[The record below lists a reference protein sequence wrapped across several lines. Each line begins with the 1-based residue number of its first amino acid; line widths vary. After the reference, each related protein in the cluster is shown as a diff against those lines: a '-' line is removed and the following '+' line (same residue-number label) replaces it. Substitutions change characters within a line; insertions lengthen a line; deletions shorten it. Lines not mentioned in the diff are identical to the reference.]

1 MSDPIDKLAS
11 FDPGPAMNPLPPS
24 EVRRRGDRARRR
36 HTALVVGGAVAAVVL
51 IATPIAVLAN
61 RDGGGRT
68 QPAGPVLGQ
77 EVLLTA
83 DEVPARERLTPWRE
97 ADPQGRVLACGP
109 DDSASLDGE
118 SSVRRDFDADIAG
131 APAGDLPASVVRTEV
146 LEFTDEAGARSAY
159 ETALGW
165 ITDCPGGEDG
175 VARGGTAQSQFD
187 LEGGGQGEWRPHI
200 FSAPEFCGG
209 SECDAALFDRMGVAQ
224 FDDRLVLISLAEVGG
239 PLEPEGLDGT
249 MDRLFQAA
257 VTKAGGEITGGSF
270 SGSVSSAPE
279 PAGAGIPDEFPLAT
293 GWPEPGGDSEITGPG
308 RGQDPLEL
316 SACDA
321 VVPDAAYT
329 DRIRADYSA
338 PEDYRTRQLT
348 TYEDAD
354 AAVAAVTS
362 IVDAFRA
369 CPQDTVAEAGYITHY
384 DVQRL
389 DVGGES
395 WAILA
400 RDTFEGSETPFGA
413 TTIIVRVGSAVLVLD
428 HAGHAGY
435 PSGNGQ
441 ADVETTLA
449 EASVPIAEMCVFTEA
464 GCDG

>member
-1 MSDPIDKLAS
+1 MSDPLDKLAS
-11 FDPGPAMNPLPPS
+11 FDPGPAMSPLPPS

-51 IATPIAVLAN
+51 VVTPIAVLAN
-61 RDGGGRT
+61 RDGGGKT
-68 QPAGPVLGQ
+68 QPAGPVLSE

-83 DEVPARERLTPWRE
+83 DEVPGRERLTPWRE
-97 ADPQGRVLACGP
+97 ADPQGPVLACAP
-109 DDSASLDGE
+109 DSASLDGE

-146 LEFTDEAGARSAY
+146 LEFTDDAAARAGY

-165 ITDCPGGEDG
+165 ITDCPGAEDS
-175 VARGGTAQSQFD
+175 VARGGTAQSKFD
-187 LEGGGQGEWRPHI
+187 LDGGGQGEWRPHI

-209 SECDAALFDRMGVAQ
+209 GDCDAALFDRMGVAQ
-224 FDDRLVLISLAEVGG
+224 FDDRLVLVSLAEVGG
-239 PLEPEGLDGT
+239 PLEPDGLDGT
-249 MDRLFQAA
+249 MDELFQAA
-257 VTKAGGEITGGSF
+257 VTKAGGEITGGS
-270 SGSVSSAPE
+270 SAVSESVGPE
-279 PAGAGIPDEFPLAT
+279 PAGPGIPDEFPLAT
-293 GWPEPGGDSEITGPG
+293 GWPEPDNDNEITGPD
-308 RGQDPLEL
+308 RGEDPVEL
-316 SACDA
+316 SVCDV
-321 VVPDAAYT
+321 VVPDAAHT
-329 DRIRADYSA
+329 DRMRADYSA

-348 TYEDAD
+348 TYDDAD

-369 CPQDTVAEAGYITHY
+369 CPQDSVDEAGYVTHH

-389 DVGGES
+389 DVGDES

-400 RDTFEGSETPFGA
+400 RDTFDGSDTPFGA

-428 HAGHAGY
+428 HGGHGGY

-441 ADVETTLA
+441 AGVETTLT
-449 EASVPIAEMCVFTEA
+449 EASVPIAEMCVFAVA
-464 GCDG
+464 GCGG